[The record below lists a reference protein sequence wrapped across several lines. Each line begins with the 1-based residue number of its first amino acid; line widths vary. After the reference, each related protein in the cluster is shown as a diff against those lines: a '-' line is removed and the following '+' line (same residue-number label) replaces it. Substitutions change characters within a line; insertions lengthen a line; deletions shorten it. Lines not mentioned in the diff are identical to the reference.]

1 MKKYAI
7 TIPTPCTASIEEM
20 TPNANGHFCQSC
32 QKQVVDFTGMTDQ
45 QMIAYFKKH
54 GNVCGSFLPS
64 QINREIALKSN
75 NTWMPAAL
83 LVGMLAIIPPTTG
96 KAQQKITG
104 IVYDSTNRKPI
115 PAAKITMTHHN
126 GHLKK
131 TQTKANGSFKLLLPD
146 KDLEAVHLQL
156 NSKGYDTV
164 NLAVNLK
171 NLEVKSQSVPVTITF
186 GGAIMIAEESI
197 SILGTGDTWR
207 PAPWGLWNSF

>member
-1 MKKYAI
+1 MKQYAI
-7 TIPTPCTASIEEM
+7 TIPTPCTTSIEEM
-20 TPNANGHFCQSC
+20 TSTANGHFCQNC

-64 QINREIALKSN
+64 QINREITLKSN

-83 LVGMLAIIPPTTG
+83 LAGMLAIITPETG

-104 IVYDSTNRKPI
+104 IVYDSTNRKPV

-131 TQTKANGSFKLLLPD
+131 TQTKADGSFKLMLPD
-146 KDLEAVHLQL
+146 KDLQAVHLQL
-156 NSKGYDTV
+156 NARGYDTV
-164 NLAVNLK
+164 KLAVDLKNLAV
-171 NLEVKSQSVPVTITF
+171 KSQIVPVTITV
-186 GGAIMIAEESI
+186 GGAIMMCVESTR
-197 SILGTGDTWR
+197 ILDTKDSWR
-207 PAPWGLWNSF
+207 PAPWGLWSSF